1 LAGIRQLKVGAR
13 DIREIADGFAYL
25 SSRPDLTPHE
35 RAGIVAATSYAV
47 GPSVMFDPDGD
58 LLERINP

>member
-1 LAGIRQLKVGAR
+1 VPGPDLAGIRQLKVGAR

-47 GPSVMFDPDGD
+47 GLP
-58 LLERINP
+58 